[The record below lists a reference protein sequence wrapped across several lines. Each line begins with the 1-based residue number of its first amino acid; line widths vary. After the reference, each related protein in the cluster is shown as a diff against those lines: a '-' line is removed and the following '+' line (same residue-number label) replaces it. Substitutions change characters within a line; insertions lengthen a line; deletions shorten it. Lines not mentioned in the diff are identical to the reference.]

1 MGAKNQYKN
10 FQFNTTKKK
19 KNRFSK
25 ITAFVE
31 DERFQKTSGLLLV
44 LISLYLCLSFIS
56 YLFTWKF
63 DYSVI
68 DGVSFGSIFN
78 GEEVD
83 IKNWLGKFGA
93 YTAHRFLKVW
103 YGIASFAFPFIGFL
117 IGFKALFKQ
126 DLLPFVK
133 TLKVTFFAMIWLCTV
148 SYTHLTL
155 PTNSRV

>member
-1 MGAKNQYKN
+1 MLKISIKT
-10 FQFNTTKKK
+10 FNLIPIKK

-25 ITAFVE
+25 ITGFIE

-44 LISLYLCLSFIS
+44 LTSLYLCLAFIS

-68 DGVSFGSIFN
+68 DGVSFGYIFN
-78 GEEVD
+78 GEDVE

-103 YGIASFAFPFIGFL
+103 YGIASFAFPFIGFFNW
-117 IGFKALFKQ
+117 IQ
-126 DLLPFVK
+126 S
-133 TLKVTFFAMIWLCTV
+133 TF
-148 SYTHLTL
+148 
-155 PTNSRV
+155 